1 MPSDKKR
8 LYIALYPSGVAN
20 NPERMYHWGFIIG
33 PKETK
38 KVKSSQD
45 PPTGKR
51 CHVKNRGKKGV
62 PGGEWFYEER
72 DLPNAQTS
80 VQLLARL
87 VIAKVEDEA
96 RLLAIIRNGPVITG
110 DPNWR
115 CRTWCAGVL
124 QRLKEDGRAV
134 GTSQLDWPTIE
145 AFGRE
150 YVAGKNAAK
159 RYDTQE
165 LVLGPKPTYDMI
177 EDKELLP

>member
-1 MPSDKKR
+1 MPSDKRR
-8 LYIALYPSGVAN
+8 LYIALYPSGVGN

-51 CHVKNRGKKGV
+51 CHVKNRAKKGV

-80 VQLLARL
+80 IQLLARL

-96 RLLAIIRNGPVITG
+96 RLLAIIRNAPVITG

-115 CRTWCAGVL
+115 CRTWCAG
-124 QRLKEDGRAV
+124 
-134 GTSQLDWPTIE
+134 

-165 LVLGPKPTYDMI
+165 LVLGPKPTYDLI